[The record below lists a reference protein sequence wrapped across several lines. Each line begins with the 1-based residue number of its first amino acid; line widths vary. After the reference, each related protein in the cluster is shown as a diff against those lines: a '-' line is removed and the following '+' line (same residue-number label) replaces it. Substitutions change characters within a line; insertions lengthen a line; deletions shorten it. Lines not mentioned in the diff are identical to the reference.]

1 MRLRGEHMSFFPSLA
16 SGWALTARGAG
27 FGLRGG
33 RRVRLSFA
41 RSGPYKRGMVQHK
54 EQALSAFRRLALTA
68 SFAVL
73 ALGGAAVS
81 RPAPVMAAQ
90 VAPLSDEDKAAVDK
104 ATAYLQDLKTV
115 SGRFSQI
122 SANGATSTG
131 QFYMQRPGKARF
143 QYDPPAQMLVVSD
156 GHNVSIYDQRLKSFD
171 QYPLGSTP
179 LVLLLAREVRLDRGV
194 IITSVEHTD
203 QGFSINARDARKQA
217 EGRLTLNFSNEPVA
231 LKGWTIVDG
240 QGQETRVRLGT
251 LSPVSGLDPS
261 LFTLR
266 DPRAHAGR
274 P

>member
-1 MRLRGEHMSFFPSLA
+1 
-16 SGWALTARGAG
+16 
-27 FGLRGG
+27 
-33 RRVRLSFA
+33 
-41 RSGPYKRGMVQHK
+41 
-54 EQALSAFRRLALTA
+54 
-68 SFAVL
+68 
-73 ALGGAAVS
+73 
-81 RPAPVMAAQ
+81 
-90 VAPLSDEDKAAVDK
+90 LSDDDKAAVDK

-115 SGRFSQI
+115 SGRFTQV

-194 IITSVEHTD
+194 IITGVERTD

-266 DPRAHAGR
+266 DPRARSGR